1 MNDESDKKSDKKSEK
16 LKVYILCGPPGSGKS
31 TWSKEFIKDAPL
43 TRRVCPDE
51 FRAKLG
57 WGEGDQSVSHL
68 AFQASYNALRHYL
81 SLGLNV
87 IVDATNMHC
96 KGRKEFI
103 NIAREFDAYVVAM
116 VFELDKE
123 TLLQRVQKR
132 VSEGGRNIPEDVID
146 SMLEKYQRPVK
157 PEFDQVIF
165 QQNKL

>member
-1 MNDESDKKSDKKSEK
+1 MNDK
-16 LKVYILCGPPGSGKS
+16 LKVMLLVGCPGSGKS

-68 AFQASYNALRHYL
+68 AFEASHNALRQYL

-87 IVDATNMHC
+87 IIDATNMHQ
-96 KGRKEFI
+96 KGRREFI
-103 NIAREFDAYVVAM
+103 KIAREYDAEVIAN

-123 TLLQRVQKR
+123 TLLQRVKKR
-132 VSEGGRNIPEDVID
+132 VSEGGRDIPEEVID
-146 SMLEKYQRPVK
+146 SMLTKYQRPGK

-165 QQNKL
+165 QKK